1 MGIIHYLKKDD
12 VKFTLLQSGIER
24 AEMLPG
30 RVDGVH
36 TYKCRVK
43 AGQDVELETFSET
56 TTLYYFTRGQ
66 GYVTTATKAFN
77 VVEPSLFVPEL
88 TPAKQHLHA
97 VTDMEFLQLTCEM
110 LPEDKELWSHWH
122 IKLPYFLPVSNCIEY
137 TEGFRPEAIHAYSIL
152 DRHWVTRM
160 TMGAVIG
167 QGPNK
172 ADPHQHDNLYQWYYG
187 MPGTKFIYTAGDE
200 HITLSDGDFAFI
212 PTHVQHAIEIEPGEN
227 VNYVWFEIEVP
238 QQNLGK

>member
-1 MGIIHYLKKDD
+1 MGIIQYQKKEDMQY
-12 VKFTLLQSGIER
+12 TLLASGIER
-24 AEMLPG
+24 TEMLPD
-30 RVDGVH
+30 RVGGVH

-43 AGQDVELETFSET
+43 AGQNVELETFAET
-56 TTLYYFTRGQ
+56 TTLYYFTMGK

-77 VVEPSLFVPEL
+77 ITEPSLFVPEL
-88 TPAKQHLHA
+88 APADQQLYA
-97 VTDMEFLQLTCEM
+97 VTDMEFLQLTCDM
-110 LPEDKELWSHWH
+110 IDEDKELWSHWH

-160 TMGAVIG
+160 TMGAIIG
-167 QGPNK
+167 EGPNK
-172 ADPHQHDNLYQWYYG
+172 ADPHKHHNLYQWYYG

-200 HITLSDGDFAFI
+200 TIVLSDGDFAFI
-212 PTHVQHAIEIEPGEN
+212 PTNIMHAIEIDPGET

-238 QQNLGK
+238 ESELNK